1 MLQQY
6 RLTSDLLVMFIFSIF
21 TGFITWATPI
31 NAFITAAVAIL
42 SHSSA
47 REPCII

>member
-6 RLTSDLLVMFIFSIF
+6 RLTSDLLVLFIFSVF
-21 TGFITWATPI
+21 TGFIIEATPI

-42 SHSSA
+42 SYSGA
-47 REPCII
+47 NEPCII